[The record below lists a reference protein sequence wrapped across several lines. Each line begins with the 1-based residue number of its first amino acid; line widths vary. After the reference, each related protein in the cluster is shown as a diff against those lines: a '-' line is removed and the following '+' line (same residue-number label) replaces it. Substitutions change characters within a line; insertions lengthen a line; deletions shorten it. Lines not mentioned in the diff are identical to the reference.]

1 MFRAGLSLWCVGRS
15 AGASLRR
22 YNESALE
29 REVQGLLQ
37 TWSAHLQEATA
48 IFIRAPKT
56 HMTMFTGGRTPLV
69 SRDDP
74 RVRGIPF
81 LTRRPTL
88 KEVKRVHTCLAS
100 VYYHGSVSKK
110 AVDVE
115 KPAISE
121 EMVKTEATGSAI
133 GDGRVLC
140 EEVKSVREGEEEE
153 MGESGDCDSG
163 VDGDETQ
170 RDGEGKKKKRRKKRK
185 KVDKPWRES
194 K

>member
-1 MFRAGLSLWCVGRS
+1 MFRAGRSLWCVGRS

-22 YNESALE
+22 YNESALQ

-74 RVRGIPF
+74 RMRGIPF
-81 LTRRPTL
+81 PTRRPTL

-100 VYYHGSVSKK
+100 MYYHGNVSKK

-133 GDGRVLC
+133 GDGRACC
-140 EEVKSVREGEEEE
+140 EEVKSVTEGEEEE
-153 MGESGDCDSG
+153 RVESGDCDSG

-170 RDGEGKKKKRRKKRK
+170 REGEGKKKKRRKKRK